1 MARDTSLLARAFQEA
16 ERAGWLLTAPN
27 PRVGAMAL
35 LDGHVVGHGHHAACG
50 LAHAEEAALRDAG
63 AWDEATD
70 RPIPGRVD
78 EMIVSLEPCSSEGG
92 GKRRRPCA
100 VLLLEAGVKRVV
112 VGAGDPDP
120 RHRGAGLAK
129 LREAGVEVVEA
140 GEDARFRAQN
150 PAFLAALTAST
161 RPFTVLKWAATLD
174 GRTATRSMASQWI
187 TGPAAR
193 AEVQRL
199 RAVSD
204 GVLVGPGTLAVD
216 QPRLDARTL
225 PEDPLQR
232 QPTRLFWGAARA
244 AAAGKGPGTVPG
256 PRWWLESEEQ
266 LPNGADADDRCLV
279 VPAGPLGGLDA
290 GAAMERLHEEGIR
303 RILVEGGSRLQGRLL
318 AAGLVDAVVR
328 YEAPCLFGGGLCSL
342 EGEGVEDPAQA
353 WRLTAEERLDL
364 GPDLRRAFLLDA
376 AGDPA

>member
-1 MARDTSLLARAFQEA
+1 MARDASLLARAFQEA

-27 PRVGAMAL
+27 PRVGALAL

-63 AWDEATD
+63 AWDEKSD

-78 EMIVSLEPCSSEGG
+78 EMIVSLEPCSSEGD

-100 VLLLEAGVKRVV
+100 TLLLEAGVKRVV

-140 GEDARFRAQN
+140 REDAGFRAQN
-150 PAFLAALTAST
+150 LAFLSSLAAPK

-174 GRTATRSMASQWI
+174 GRTATRSMSSQWI

-204 GVLVGPGTLAVD
+204 GVLVGPGTLAAD

-225 PEDPLQR
+225 SEDPLQR
-232 QPTRLFWGAARA
+232 QPIRLFWGAARA
-244 AAAGKGPGTVPG
+244 ATAGEGPGTVPG
-256 PRWWLESEEQ
+256 PRWWLESEER
-266 LPNGADADDRCLV
+266 LPSGADGDDRCLV
-279 VPAGPLGGLDA
+279 IAAGSLGGLDPV
-290 GAAMERLHEEGIR
+290 AAMGRLHEEGIR

-318 AAGLVDAVVR
+318 AAGMIDAVVR
-328 YEAPCLFGGGLCSL
+328 YEAPSLFGGGLGSL
-342 EGEGVEDPAQA
+342 EGDGVEEPMQA

-376 AGDPA
+376 AVEPA